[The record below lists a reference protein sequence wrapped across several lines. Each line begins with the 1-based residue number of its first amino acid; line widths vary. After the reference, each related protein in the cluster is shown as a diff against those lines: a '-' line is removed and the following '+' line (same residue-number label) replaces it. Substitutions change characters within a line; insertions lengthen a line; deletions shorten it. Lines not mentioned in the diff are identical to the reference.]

1 MDWQDDRRRS
11 EQLAISLGWFSIALG
26 VAELVAPRGLARLI
40 GVPDD
45 ERNQNILRGLGAR
58 EVANGIAILA
68 QPDSPAWLWS
78 RVGGDAL
85 DLAYLGSVSTSDD
98 AEGTRLNAAA
108 AAVLG
113 VTALD
118 VLCARGLQN
127 RGEAQPRRTQPGRTH
142 DVTVEHAV
150 TINRPI
156 EEVYAFWRRFE
167 NFPRF
172 MAHLESVETVG
183 GRRSRWR
190 AKGPAATTFE
200 WVAELTDEVE
210 NERLGWRSL
219 EGSDVQTSGSVRFV
233 RAPGARGT
241 EVHVKLQYSPPAGR
255 VGRAVAR
262 LFGEEPE
269 QQVRD
274 DLRRFKQ
281 IVETGEVVLSEG
293 PGLWRPARPP
303 ATAQQIRDHAGVLP

>member
-1 MDWQDDRRRS
+1 MEWQDDRRRS
-11 EQLAISLGWFSIALG
+11 EQLAIALGWFSITLG
-26 VAELVAPRGLARLI
+26 VAELVAPRSLARLI

-45 ERNQNILRGLGAR
+45 SRNQTILRGLGAR

-85 DLAYLGSVSTSDD
+85 DLAYLGSVSGADG
-98 AEGTRLNAAA
+98 AEVSRLNAAA

-118 VLCARGLQN
+118 VLCARGLHD
-127 RGEAQPRRTQPGRTH
+127 GGAAARRRPH
-142 DVTVEHAV
+142 EVTVEHAV

-156 EEVYAFWRRFE
+156 EEVYAFWRSFE

-172 MAHLESVETVG
+172 MTHLESVEPLG
-183 GRRSRWR
+183 ERRSRWR
-190 AKGPAATTFE
+190 AKGPAGTTFE
-200 WVAELTDEVE
+200 WEAEITDEAE

-219 EGSDVQTSGSVRFV
+219 EGSEVQTSGSVRFE

-241 EVHVKLQYSPPAGR
+241 EVRVKLQYTPPAGR
-255 VGRAVAR
+255 VGRTLAW
-262 LFGEEPE
+262 LFGEEPD
-269 QQVRD
+269 QQIRD

-281 IVETGEVVLSEG
+281 LVETGEVVLSDG
-293 PGLWRPARPP
+293 PGLWRAARPP
-303 ATAQQIRDHAGVLP
+303 ATAEEMRHHAGVKP

>member
-1 MDWQDDRRRS
+1 MESQEERRRS
-11 EQLAISLGWFSIALG
+11 EQLAIALGWFSIALG
-26 VAELVAPRGLARLI
+26 VAELVAPRELARLI

-45 ERNQNILRGLGAR
+45 ERNRTILRGLGAR

-78 RVGGDAL
+78 RVGGDVI
-85 DLAYLGSVSTSDD
+85 DLAYLGSASGSND
-98 AEGTRLNAAA
+98 AEAARLNAAA

-118 VLCARGLQN
+118 VLCARGLHDGGDRVQS
-127 RGEAQPRRTQPGRTH
+127 RSR
-142 DVTVEHAV
+142 DVTVEHAITV
-150 TINRPI
+150 NRPI
-156 EEVYAFWRRFE
+156 EEVFAFWRRFE

-172 MAHLESVETVG
+172 MGHLESVEALGT
-183 GRRSRWR
+183 RRSRWR
-190 AKGPAATTFE
+190 AKGPAGTSFE
-200 WVAELTDEVE
+200 WEAELTDEVE

-219 EGSDVQTSGSVRFV
+219 EGSDVQTSGSVRFE

-241 EVHVKLQYSPPAGR
+241 EIRVKLQYTPPAGR
-255 VGRAVAR
+255 LGRTVAW

-269 QQVRD
+269 QQVGD

-281 IVETGEVVLSEG
+281 ILETGEVVLSEG
-293 PGLWRPARPP
+293 PGLWRAAQPP
-303 ATAQQIRDHAGVLP
+303 ASAEQVRAAAGVQS